1 MARPLRLEFPGAVYH
16 ITARGNERRNIF
28 VDDEDRRCFLDRLGR
43 EIEQQ
48 GWLCHAYCLMSNHYH
63 LLLETPQPNLAR
75 GMRRLNGSYTQAFNR
90 RHKRVG
96 HLFQGRYKGILVD
109 RDSYLL
115 ELSRYIVLNPVRAR
129 MVADPAQHEWS
140 SYRATAGMHPPPPW
154 LHTKDLLGY
163 FGSRAE
169 HAAGQYAQ
177 FVQQGLHS
185 ASPWTQLRGQVW
197 LGNAEFRERMEKQLG
212 EGESREIPRAQQR
225 PTQPTQEEVLGIV
238 AAHFGI
244 AASDAIG
251 KQHRVAYHVG
261 AYLLRRAANLP
272 LNEVAHLF
280 GVSPSRISHIQRKIE
295 AGEHREALDSLY
307 RALGSNRGV
316 VECKIKN

>member
-43 EIEQQ
+43 EIEQH

-115 ELSRYIVLNPVRAR
+115 ELSRYVVLNPVRAR
-129 MVADPAQHEWS
+129 MVADPAQYEWS
-140 SYRATAGMHPPPPW
+140 SYRATADMHPPPPW
-154 LHTKDLLGY
+154 LHTKDVLGY
-163 FGSRAE
+163 FEPTTE
-169 HAAGQYAQ
+169 HAPRRYAQ
-177 FVQQGLHS
+177 FVHQGLEG
-185 ASPWTQLRGQVW
+185 ASPWAQLRGQVW
-197 LGNAEFRERMEKQLG
+197 LGSAEFRERMEKQLG
-212 EGESREIPRAQQR
+212 DGESREIPRTQQR
-225 PTQPTQEEVLGIV
+225 PTQPTKEEVLGIV
-238 AAHFGI
+238 AEHFGI
-244 AASDAIG
+244 AAADAIS
-251 KQHRVAYHVG
+251 KQHRVAYHIG

-272 LNEVAHLF
+272 LNEVAQFF

-295 AGEHREALDSLY
+295 AGEHREALDSLN